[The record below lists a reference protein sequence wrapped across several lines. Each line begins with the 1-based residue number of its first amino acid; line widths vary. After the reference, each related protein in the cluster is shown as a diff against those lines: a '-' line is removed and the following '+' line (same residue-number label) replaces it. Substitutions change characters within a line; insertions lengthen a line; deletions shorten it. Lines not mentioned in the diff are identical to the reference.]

1 MCVGSIDQVK
11 VSVANEQ
18 LFILKAKWVFVI
30 VGAFAQMEEKE
41 EGNDD
46 HIGGSAKKWEV

>member
-1 MCVGSIDQVK
+1 MCVGSVDQVK

-30 VGAFAQMEEKE
+30 VGVFARMEQKE
-41 EGNDD
+41 EGNDEIQAMGD
-46 HIGGSAKKWEV
+46 ADV